1 MALRDIWFH
10 ERMFSAKNWHWKF
23 DLRLLTIFEIFA
35 WGKIFTIGLF
45 LLQEHILQCLLLLIF
60 RFLLQEHL
68 VHFLPMPGISQVLLF
83 VLLIVEA
90 ILSNRLLF
98 RVLKRLVHLMVMQ
111 NSSGNQSWTPVS
123 GFFVQARD
131 DATGKILGSF
141 LPSAYRLMNCFDVA
155 NSSVSHSDNKRKN
168 E

>member
-1 MALRDIWFH
+1 MKECFRPKIDA
-10 ERMFSAKNWHWKF
+10 EN
-23 DLRLLTIFEIFA
+23 LTFAYWQIFEIFA
-35 WGKIFTIGLF
+35 WGKIFTVGLF
-45 LLQEHILQCLLLLIF
+45 RLQELLMQFLLLLIF
-60 RFLLQEHL
+60 RFLLQEL
-68 VHFLPMPGISQVLLF
+68 FVHFLLMPGIAKVLFF
-83 VLLIVEA
+83 VLLLVEA
-90 ILSNRLLF
+90 ILSNRLPF
-98 RVLKRLVHLMVMQ
+98 RVQKRLVDLMVMQ

-141 LPSAYRLMNCFDVA
+141 LPSAYRLMNCLDVA